1 MARWVRRRAE
11 AGRVLAEANQ
21 ERGVLERYGITR
33 EEADR
38 SAWAIERD
46 GRRHE
51 GAAAINRTLALLGG
65 AWAAAALPYRL
76 RPVAAAEEAFYRW
89 FARRRSR
96 FRRFG
101 VTPECERP
109 DSGCV

>member
-1 MARWVRRRAE
+1 MARWVRRRAP

-21 ERGVLERYGITR
+21 RRGVLDRYGITR

-46 GRRHE
+46 GRRLE
-51 GAAAINRTLALLGG
+51 GAAAINRTLELLGG
-65 AWAAAALPYRL
+65 GWAAAALAYRL
-76 RPVAAAEEAFYRW
+76 RLVAAAEEASYRW

-96 FRRFG
+96 FHGIG
-101 VTPECERP
+101 VTPECEQP
-109 DSGCV
+109 DSDCV